1 MTELIAAKN
10 ATMMMNPAEMDE
22 FHLDGGIM

>member
-1 MTELIAAKN
+1 MAELIAAKN

-22 FHLDGGIM
+22 FHLEYLE